1 MSIIPAT
8 LLVRV
13 SANFSK
19 FLRISCF
26 IPEAEKEPAEETSKH
41 GCAIC
46 ALASAREFEDVSI
59 MPGGSWKIVR
69 EDPTSAVVRFKAGSV
84 EPAHHHTFG
93 HDIIVT
99 YGKKTVWNLTTKDQ
113 FDLQS
118 GDFLYTPARHV
129 HRVQY
134 HEDTEFFIRWD
145 GHWDILLDEDIET
158 AKAAISTGPASS

>member
-1 MSIIPAT
+1 MAGAS
-8 LLVRV
+8 
-13 SANFSK
+13 
-19 FLRISCF
+19 
-26 IPEAEKEPAEETSKH
+26 KEPDEEKVKH

-93 HDIIVT
+93 HDVIVT
-99 YGKKTVWNLTTKDQ
+99 NGKKTVWNLTTKEQ

-118 GDFLYTPARHV
+118 GDFLYTPAGDV

-134 HEDTEFFIRWD
+134 HDDTEFFIRWD
-145 GHWDILLDEDIET
+145 GHWDILLDEDVET
-158 AKAAISTGPASS
+158 AKAAISTSLQARAKPL